1 MAQQTGVILIKVA
14 GKTLQ
19 ALPGVKVN
27 MGGVER
33 TPVISN
39 NGVSGFYETP
49 KESMV
54 QCTLPHDAN
63 TNMEEIR
70 GWKDVTIVIK
80 PDAGSDYQ
88 INGAF
93 QSNVIELSDQGGGFA
108 VEFKG
113 PAAKKL

>member
-1 MAQQTGVILIKVA
+1 MAKKTGVILIKVA

-19 ALPGVKVN
+19 ATPGVKAN
-27 MGGVER
+27 MGGMER
-33 TPVISN
+33 TPVIA
-39 NGVSGFYETP
+39 NGGVVGFFETP

-63 TNMEEIR
+63 TNLEEIQ
-70 GWKDVTIVIK
+70 GWEDVTLVIE
-80 PDAGSDYQ
+80 PDAGPSYQ
-88 INGAF
+88 INHAF

-113 PAAKKL
+113 PKAKKL

>member
-1 MAQQTGVILIKVA
+1 MSQKTGVILIKVG

-19 ALPGVKVN
+19 AVPGVKVN

-33 TPVISN
+33 TPVIA
-39 NGVSGFYETP
+39 NGDVTGFFETP

-63 TNMEEIR
+63 ANLADIQAM
-70 GWKDVTIVIK
+70 KDVTIVVN
-80 PDAGSDYQ
+80 PDAGPSYQ
-88 INGAF
+88 ISHAF

-113 PAAKKL
+113 PKAKKL